1 VDYTEKYTETQKKIR
16 QMLDCAKN
24 LQCTIDELSRR
35 MQKVVEGIE
44 DAYDDYPSVPKRVDD
59 VLPQINAAISDSS
72 YLSDDMM
79 SIRRQATELQW
90 DFDDDEQ
97 NQREF
102 DAWVARM
109 AVMGSNPDRPF

>member
-1 VDYTEKYTETQKKIR
+1 
-16 QMLDCAKN
+16 
-24 LQCTIDELSRR
+24 
-35 MQKVVEGIE
+35 
-44 DAYDDYPSVPKRVDD
+44 
-59 VLPQINAAISDSS
+59 
-72 YLSDDMM
+72 M